1 MFYLSRKKNVC
12 LAGLLMISG
21 AAMAADSV
29 VEITQENAP
38 VTTAEKPA
46 PAVTEVATPEATEV
60 ATPEAAEVATPEAAE
75 VATPK
80 ATKVV
85 TPEATEVATPEA
97 TEVATPEATLPTA
110 AATVT
115 EPTVEPKE
123 SAKPAFKLDSE
134 EQKRAYASG
143 VMMARY
149 VENQIAQQNTLH
161 ITLDKNIMLEGITDT
176 FNAEGKMSDEDVQA
190 TLAAFDE
197 QIKVLTQAQNDKKQS
212 ADKAFI
218 DEFAKQPGVKKTSK
232 GLYYLIEAKG
242 DGAAIKD
249 TNQVEIIYKG
259 ELIDGT
265 VIDGPQVNNA
275 NEIFRVANMPPVLRD
290 SVRLLRKGGRVK
302 VVIPPAAVEN
312 TDGSNKPNMVVIY
325 TISVVNVNNP

>member
-29 VEITQENAP
+29 VEMTQENAP
-38 VTTAEKPA
+38 VATAEKPA
-46 PAVTEVATPEATEV
+46 PTVTEVATPEATK
-60 ATPEAAEVATPEAAE
+60 VATPEAAE

-80 ATKVV
+80 A
-85 TPEATEVATPEA
+85 AEVATPEA
-97 TEVATPEATLPTA
+97 TKVATPEATLPTA

-115 EPTVEPKE
+115 EPTVESKE

-176 FNAEGKMSDEDVQA
+176 FNAEGKMSDEDVQT